1 MKRSRRKLKTHRSL
15 LAASI
20 RLVGINGSFSATSLR
35 EVTRVAGIVPAAFY
49 RHFSSMDEL
58 GVKLVDYSFRSLKR
72 LLNELRQ
79 KPQRDSRILITT
91 VDAYLHY
98 VRTHRKFFIFLV
110 RERSGG
116 LLSVRTAIRDQLT
129 DISKEIAEDITKSS
143 QLSHLSES
151 DAQTIASLLV
161 DTMISATDVVLDL
174 PLGQLEPEQKLIK
187 ETNKKL
193 QIILL
198 GARALRVANLE
209 SIKY

>member
-1 MKRSRRKLKTHRSL
+1 M
-15 LAASI
+15 AASI

-91 VDAYLHY
+91 VDAYLNY

-143 QLSHLSES
+143 QLSHLSKS

-193 QIILL
+193 QIILS
-198 GARALRVANLE
+198 GARALRIANLE